1 MGRKCKRLQLSPA
14 SLNELEELSRE
25 AKSINAADVLLRIR
39 AIIMVARAHTYREIA
54 LCLGVTIGTVA
65 NWVSA
70 YTRDSCAGLLTKPRS
85 GRPTEL
91 TTEELLLLDDLVDAG
106 ALASGFPNNL
116 WDARRVSSLIRSHFG
131 VSYHPHHVAKLLRAR
146 GFSVQKPQRVLAL
159 ADAAAQYRW
168 ETESKPQIVRRAR
181 QKHATIFF
189 EDEMTLATQGTVG
202 YTWAR
207 VGHTPEA
214 RVFGRHKGVKAF
226 GAVSSQGLFRYRV
239 QLDYFS
245 QASFRAFLM
254 AFRATTDGYL
264 LMIIDGAP
272 YHKGATVIDYVTD
285 PRNEM
290 ELIHLPAYSPDLNPQ
305 EHVWKVFRKQHTHNK
320 SFQSTKETLQAAR
333 CGFRSLQQSSA
344 LQGIFQECR
353 SYFAM

>member
-1 MGRKCKRLQLSPA
+1 MGRKCKGLQLDPG
-14 SLNELEELSRE
+14 SLKELEELSRE

-39 AIIMVARAHTYREIA
+39 GIVMVAREHPYREVA

-70 YTRDSCAGLLTKPRS
+70 FTHNGCAGLLTKPRS
-85 GRPTEL
+85 GRPAAL
-91 TTEELLLLDDLVDAG
+91 TTEELLLLDDVVDAG

-131 VSYHPHHVAKLLRAR
+131 VSYHPHHVARLLRAR
-146 GFSVQKPQRVLAL
+146 GFSVQKPQRILAL

-168 ETESKPQIVRRAR
+168 ETESKPQIVHRAR

-207 VGHTPEA
+207 IGQTPEA

-226 GAVSSQGLFRYRV
+226 GAVSAHGLFRYRV

-245 QASFRAFLM
+245 QASFRAFLV

-264 LMIIDGAP
+264 LVIIDGAP
-272 YHKGATVIDYVTD
+272 YHKGSAVTD
-285 PRNEM
+285 FVADPRHEM

-305 EHVWKVFRKQHTHNK
+305 EHVWKVFRKEHMHNR
-320 SFQSTKETLQAAR
+320 SFQSTRETLLAAR
-333 CGFRSLQQSSA
+333 SGFRSLQQSSA
-344 LQGIFQECR
+344 LQGIFQECQ
-353 SYFAM
+353 SYFAK